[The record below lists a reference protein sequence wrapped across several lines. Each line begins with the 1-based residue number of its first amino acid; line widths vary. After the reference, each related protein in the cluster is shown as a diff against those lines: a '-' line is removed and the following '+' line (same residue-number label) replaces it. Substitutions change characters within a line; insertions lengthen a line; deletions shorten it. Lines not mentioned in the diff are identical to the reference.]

1 MSFPDIHIMKGDH
14 SMPKQDKPFNRNYSR
29 FDALSTEALRE
40 ILYQDSL
47 LPDDEES
54 DVDAILYIMEV
65 IAKREALEPTEKHLS
80 TEEAWQLFNE
90 HYRSDDCDGTS
101 LYEDP
106 EEAEPR
112 AEVIPCSATENTRMR
127 RSLRGILRVACIAA
141 VLIVILL
148 AGSITAYAMGFDVWG
163 AMAQWTQDVFGLAA
177 PGEDSIYPEDNDPR
191 KTLKEYGVTENILPN
206 WIPDGYQ
213 YEGTDISDAPSCK
226 ALFISFSNGETEI
239 CMTVALLTDTSMR
252 TYEKDA
258 QNVTTYTANGV
269 EYYIIQNLKMVDI
282 VWTAETCECSI
293 IGNITIEDAQNMI
306 DSIYRS

>member
-1 MSFPDIHIMKGDH
+1 MKGDH

-90 HYRSDDCDGTS
+90 YYRSDDCDGTS

-177 PGEDSIYPEDNDPR
+177 PQQDQIYSEGENPFEILEKR
-191 KTLKEYGVTENILPN
+191 GVTEAVLPR
-206 WIPDGYQ
+206 WMPDGYR
-213 YEGTDISDAPSCK
+213 YSGIEVSDTPMRIVFNVSYT
-226 ALFISFSNGETEI
+226 NGSSEI
-239 CMTVALLTDTSMR
+239 WLTIAFLADPSMR

-258 QNVTTYTANGV
+258 QNVTVYTTNGV
-269 EYYIIQNLKMVDI
+269 EHYIMQNFDMIDVI
-282 VWTAETCECSI
+282 WTTQNCECSI
-293 IGNITIEDAQNMI
+293 RGYFSVEEAENMI
-306 DSIYRS
+306 TSIYGS

>member
-65 IAKREALEPTEKHLS
+65 IAKREALEPMEKHLS

-112 AEVIPCSATENTRMR
+112 AEVIPCSATENTRIR

-163 AMAQWTQDVFGLAA
+163 AMAQWTQDVFGLTA
-177 PGEDSIYPEDNDPR
+177 PGADSIYPESDDPHR
-191 KTLKEYGVTENILPN
+191 ILESYGIAEDVLPN
-206 WIPDGYQ
+206 WVPDGYE
-213 YEGTDISDAPSCK
+213 YSGIEVSDTPLRK
-226 ALFISFSNGETEI
+226 NIFVFYNNNDKEI
-239 CMTVALLTDTSMR
+239 WMTIALLSDTSMR
-252 TYEKDA
+252 TYEKTA
-258 QNVTTYTANGV
+258 ESATVYTVNGIEHYITTNFEVTN
-269 EYYIIQNLKMVDI
+269 I
-282 VWTAETCECSI
+282 VWATDTCECAISGDFSLEEAQQI
-293 IGNITIEDAQNMI
+293 IT
-306 DSIYRS
+306 SIYGS

>member
-163 AMAQWTQDVFGLAA
+163 AMAQWTQDVFGLTA
-177 PGEDSIYPEDNDPR
+177 PQKSLIYSEGENPFEVLER
-191 KTLKEYGVTENILPN
+191 YGVTEDILPN
-206 WIPDGYQ
+206 WMPDGYR
-213 YEGTDISDAPSCK
+213 YSGIEVSDTPARMVFNVSYT
-226 ALFISFSNGETEI
+226 NGSQEI
-239 CMTVALLTDTSMR
+239 WMTIAFLTDPSMR
-252 TYEKDA
+252 TYEKNA
-258 QNVTTYTANGV
+258 ENVTVYTVN
-269 EYYIIQNLKMVDI
+269 EIEHYITKNFEVTNI
-282 VWTAETCECSI
+282 VWATSTCECAIS
-293 IGNITIEDAQNMI
+293 GDFSLEDAQQI
-306 DSIYRS
+306 IASIYGS

>member
-54 DVDAILYIMEV
+54 DMDAILYIMEV

-177 PGEDSIYPEDNDPR
+177 PGEDSIYPEDDDPR
-191 KTLKEYGVTENILPN
+191 KTLEEYGITESVLPN
-206 WIPDGYQ
+206 WIPEGYE
-213 YEGTDISDAPSCK
+213 YSGIEVSDTPMRKMLDITY
-226 ALFISFSNGETEI
+226 SNGHNEI
-239 CMTVALLTDTSMR
+239 WLTIAVLTDSSMR

-258 QNVTTYTANGV
+258 ENATIYIANGI
-269 EYYIIQNLKMVDI
+269 EHYIATNLDVTNI
-282 VWTAETCECSI
+282 VWATSTCECAIS
-293 IGNITIEDAQNMI
+293 GNFSLEVAQQMIT
-306 DSIYRS
+306 SIYGS